1 MMMVRCV
8 VCRVRSLRFHVVVR
22 NGDLQRENACVKTER
37 ASFLFY
43 SLIKLKTQII
53 NLQWIKLSTINDCHN
68 EGNNGKFW
76 WNWWPYS

>member
-53 NLQWIKLSTINDCHN
+53 NLQ
-68 EGNNGKFW
+68 
-76 WNWWPYS
+76 